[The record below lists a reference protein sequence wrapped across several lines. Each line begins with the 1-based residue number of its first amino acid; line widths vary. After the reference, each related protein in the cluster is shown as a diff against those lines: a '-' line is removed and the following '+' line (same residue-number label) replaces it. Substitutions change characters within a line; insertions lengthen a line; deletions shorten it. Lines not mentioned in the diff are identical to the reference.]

1 MEVFYF
7 KYNSVSAV
15 RLSWNE
21 SNALLSI
28 PTSHLSLWPSLRST
42 SYDDKKEPFHT
53 ISYELHPYM
62 SPSMLVLLINFMLLL
77 LFCNLSNGIFGIFTM
92 VVIILL
98 FCLLI
103 ELGYSSNPKQN
114 FANSLQTHST
124 SFYNFTFVIVV

>member
-1 MEVFYF
+1 MNRMLY
-7 KYNSVSAV
+7 Y
-15 RLSWNE
+15 
-21 SNALLSI
+21 
-28 PTSHLSLWPSLRST
+28 PSPLHTYLYGPVCLRST
-42 SYDDKKEPFHT
+42 SYDDQKEPFHT

-114 FANSLQTHST
+114 FANSLQTHSS
-124 SFYNFTFVIVV
+124 SFYNFNVSIVVVWLIVILRGVHWGE